1 MSRNRLRL
9 PGLLAALALA
19 AVAAWPLLSAPG
31 LVNTRAGGDSPF
43 LLLRVYEM
51 QANLRAGALPARWM
65 PHAAYGLGYPFFSYY
80 AALPYYLAA
89 ILSLA
94 GAGVLW
100 AIKLTQL
107 VGFLGA
113 AAAMYALADEL
124 LDDPLAALLA
134 AAAYTFAPFHVVN
147 VYVRGDSLSEFYA
160 FIFYALIVWGA
171 VRLRRA
177 PTVGNLAFLAVSYGA
192 LTVTHTVSAFI
203 FSPLAGLVLVWAAL
217 TAPRARLRVFL
228 MGAVALLLGA
238 AMGAWYWLPALLER
252 GLVSLGEMTT
262 GYFHY
267 SGHFRGRNLV
277 QPGLLFD
284 YTLDGGHTP
293 FAIGGLQA
301 ALVVG
306 GLAVIAGSWV
316 WRRRLRWADLA
327 LVPLVAY
334 AVWPI
339 TPSSAVAWESL
350 PLLPM
355 VQFPWRF
362 LSIVALATALVA
374 AVALSRLGW
383 LRWLAP
389 VLALGLAVSALA
401 RLPVEPLPLREQD
414 ITVERLQLY
423 EHVTSNIGSTVRA
436 EYLPAAAVP
445 RPFTSAALIRG
456 EEYPPPAAGKGQL
469 GEVRLLSAG
478 PEWQVWEV
486 TVESAEAVA
495 IFQTYDFAGW
505 RATVDGAPAE
515 ILAGAA
521 NGRIA
526 LEMREGK
533 HRVELSLGPT
543 AVRAAAERASLIAMM
558 AAAVLVVA
566 GLWRSRR
573 HWLRMLAVVAVG
585 GALLAGAALAGA
597 LAARAAPAAGTLS
610 TETMDYLQMPY
621 LHPNPQGLAFGS
633 SVRLAGYELAPRTV
647 RPGERL
653 YLRLHW
659 QSDDPRPLTAVVR
672 LTTASEAFLSS
683 PPLAASEGP
692 LAQVSEHT
700 FTVPP
705 ELAPG
710 LALLAV
716 EVRSPDGLLAAHTP
730 RGTSLGTTY
739 LSPVRVL
746 APEAA
751 PDVPAQARLGRHV
764 DLLEGSVAEV
774 REGVLRVHVT
784 WRPTAPLGQDYATSV
799 RLWAPDGRQVPGAA
813 LDVQPRYGLYPTS
826 LWAVDVPVADYYELR
841 IPAGTPPGEGY
852 QVELT
857 LYDVQ
862 SLQPLGSVRLPP
874 VALRRPTVRAEVPI
888 LQAFDCGLA
897 IVRWHPE
904 RLEVADGEEVAASV
918 QWTARAAPLPEV
930 SARLSLVDEQ
940 GRAVTTAEAP
950 LSALYPTSR
959 WPLHALVNSRAAVH
973 VPPGTSPGRYR
984 LLLELRDAGGGLLGQ
999 WSPGD
1004 PILVKAAERNRTL
1017 PSFACPLGV
1026 RFGEVIALPGYDLER
1041 TGERVAVTLHWQALA
1056 APGRDYKV
1064 FLHCFDPATEK
1075 IVAQRDAMPLA
1086 DTYPTSR
1093 WAEGEVV
1100 SDRLVLDMAGVPSG
1114 RYQLAVGWYDPLTGE
1129 RLEPVGDPARTSQR
1143 RVLLQQ
1149 LDW

>member
-1 MSRNRLRL
+1 M
-9 PGLLAALALA
+9 
-19 AVAAWPLLSAPG
+19 
-31 LVNTRAGGDSPF
+31 NTRAGGDSPF

-134 AAAYTFAPFHVVN
+134 AAAYTFAPFHIVN

-177 PTVGNLAFLAVSYGA
+177 PTVGNLALLAVSYGA

-203 FSPLAGLVLVWAAL
+203 FSPLAGLVLVWAVL
-217 TAPRARLRVFL
+217 TAPRARLRVFA
-228 MGAVALLLGA
+228 MGAAALLLGA

-252 GLVSLGEMTT
+252 GLVSLGVMTT

-277 QPGLLFD
+277 QPGLPFD

-301 ALVVG
+301 ALAVG
-306 GLAVIAGSWV
+306 GLAVIVGSWA
-316 WRRRLRWADLA
+316 WRRRFRWADLA

-339 TPSSAVAWESL
+339 TPSSAIVWEKL

-374 AVALSRLGW
+374 AVALSRLGR

-389 VLALGLAVSALA
+389 VLALGVAVSALA

-414 ITVERLQLY
+414 ITLERLQLY

-456 EEYPPPAAGKGQL
+456 EEYPPPVAAKGRL
-469 GEVRLLSAG
+469 GDTRLLSGG
-478 PEWQVWEV
+478 PERQVWEV

-495 IFQTYDFAGW
+495 IFQTYSFAGW
-505 RATVDGAPAE
+505 QATVDGAPAE

-526 LEMREGK
+526 LEMSEGK

-543 AVRAAAERASLIAMM
+543 PVRAAAERASLIAMM

-573 HWLRMLAVVAVG
+573 QWLRMVLAVAVV
-585 GALLAGAALAGA
+585 GALFAGAALAGT
-597 LAARAAPAAGTLS
+597 LAARAAPAAGTLA

-621 LHPNPQGLAFGS
+621 LHPNPQGLAFGPS
-633 SVRLAGYELAPRTV
+633 TRLVGYELTPQVA

-653 YLRLHW
+653 HLRLHW
-659 QSDDPRPLTAVVR
+659 QSDDPRPLTSVVR

-683 PPLAASEGP
+683 PSLAVSQVPLAE
-692 LAQVSEHT
+692 VTEHT

-705 ELAPG
+705 EVAPG

-716 EVRSPDGLLAAHTP
+716 EVRGPEGLLAPHTS

-739 LSPVRVL
+739 LSPLRVL

-751 PDVPAQARLGRHV
+751 PDVPAQARLGRSV
-764 DLLEGSVAEV
+764 DLPKGSVTEV
-774 REGVLRVHVT
+774 AEGVLRVHVT

-841 IPAGTPPGEGY
+841 IPPGTPPAEGY

-862 SLQPLGSVRLPP
+862 SLRPLGSVRLPP
-874 VALRRPTVRAEVPI
+874 VALRKPTVRAEVPI

-918 QWTARAAPLPEV
+918 QWAARAVSLPEV
-930 SARLSLVDEQ
+930 STRLSLVDEQ
-940 GRAVTTAEAP
+940 GRAVATAEAP
-950 LSALYPTSR
+950 LSALYPTSH

-973 VPPGTSPGRYR
+973 VPPGTPPGRYR
-984 LLLELRDAGGGLLGQ
+984 LLLELRDAEGRELGQ

-1017 PSFACPLGV
+1017 PSFAYPVGV
-1026 RFGEVIALPGYDLER
+1026 RFGELIALPGYDLER

-1064 FLHCFDPATEK
+1064 FLHCFDPATEQ
-1075 IVAQRDAMPLA
+1075 IVAQRDAMPLS

-1100 SDRLVLDMAGVPSG
+1100 SDRLVLDMAGVPAG

>member
-51 QANLRAGALPARWM
+51 QANLRAGVLPARWM

-160 FIFYALIVWGA
+160 FVFYALIVWGA

-177 PTVGNLAFLAVSYGA
+177 PTVGNLALLAVSYGA
-192 LTVTHTVSAFI
+192 LTITHTVSAFI
-203 FSPLAGLVLVWAAL
+203 FSPLAGLVVLWAAL
-217 TAPRARLRVFL
+217 TAPRVRLRVFV
-228 MGAVALLLGA
+228 MGAVALPLGA

-277 QPGLLFD
+277 QTGLLFD

-301 ALVVG
+301 ALIAG
-306 GLAVIAGSWV
+306 GLAVILGSWA
-316 WRRRLRWADLA
+316 WRRRPRWGDLA
-327 LVPLVAY
+327 LVPLLAY

-339 TPSSAVAWESL
+339 TPSSAVAWEKL

-374 AVALSRLGW
+374 AVALSRLGR
-383 LRWLAP
+383 LRWLTP
-389 VLALGLAVSALA
+389 VLVLALAASALA

-414 ITVERLQLY
+414 ITSERLQLY
-423 EHVTSNIGSTVRA
+423 EHLTSNIGSTVRA
-436 EYLPAAAVP
+436 EYLPATAVP

-456 EEYPPPAAGKGQL
+456 EEYPPPVAGKGQL
-469 GEVRLLSAG
+469 GGSQLLSAG
-478 PEWQVWEV
+478 PERQVWEV
-486 TVESAEAVA
+486 TVESPEAIA

-505 RATVDGAPAE
+505 QATVDGEPAE

-526 LEMREGK
+526 LEMSEGK

-543 AVRAAAERASLIAMM
+543 RVRAAAERASLTAIA
-558 AAAVLVVA
+558 AAAVLIVA

-573 HWLRMLAVVAVG
+573 HWLGMVVAVAVVAG
-585 GALLAGAALAGA
+585 LLAGAGLAGT
-597 LAARAAPAAGTLS
+597 LAARAAAPGALA
-610 TETMDYLQMPY
+610 TETMDYLVMPY
-621 LHPNPQGLAFGS
+621 LHPNPQGLAFGD
-633 SVRLAGYELAPRTV
+633 SVRLAGYDLAPRTV
-647 RPGERL
+647 HPGEAL
-653 YLRLHW
+653 HLRLRW
-659 QSDDPRPLTAVVR
+659 EAGDPRPLTAVVR

-683 PPLAASEGP
+683 PSLAVSEVPLAE
-692 LAQVSEHT
+692 LTEHT

-705 ELAPG
+705 EVAPG

-716 EVRSPDGLLAAHTP
+716 EVRAPDGLLAPHTP

-751 PDVPAQARLGRHV
+751 PEAPAQARLGRYV
-764 DLLEGSVAEV
+764 DVLEGSVAEV

-784 WRPTAPLGQDYATSV
+784 WRPTAPLGRDYASSV
-799 RLWAPDGRQVPGAA
+799 RLWGPDGRQVPGAA

-841 IPAGTPPGEGY
+841 IPPGTPPGEGY

-874 VALRRPTVRAEVPI
+874 VALRQPTIRAEVPI
-888 LQAFDCGLA
+888 LHAFDCGLA

-904 RLEVADGEEVAASV
+904 RLEVADGEEVAAFV

-930 SARLSLVDEQ
+930 STRLSLVDEQ
-940 GRAVTTAEAP
+940 GRAVATAEAP
-950 LSALYPTSR
+950 LSAIYPTSR
-959 WPLHALVNSRAAVH
+959 WPLHALVNSRAALH
-973 VPPGTSPGRYR
+973 VPAGAPPGSYR
-984 LLLELRDAGGGLLGQ
+984 LLLELRDADGRLLGQ

-1017 PSFACPLGV
+1017 PSFAYPVGV
-1026 RFGEVIALPGYDLER
+1026 RFGELIALPGYDLER
-1041 TGERVAVTLHWQALA
+1041 AGGQVVVTLHWQALA

-1129 RLEPVGDPARTSQR
+1129 RLEPVGDPARISQR
-1143 RVLLQQ
+1143 RVLLQE